1 VRRAVAI
8 IAFAVLA
15 ACSSENFDGVVME
28 GESFSP
34 EEFTVKVGDALEWK
48 SSGGGAHTVTAY
60 GDSLPDGAEFFAS
73 GGARSEQDAR
83 DDLSGGLLTEG
94 ETYSVTFSEPGTYEY
109 FCIPHE
115 QVGMTGTI
123 IVEE

>member
-1 VRRAVAI
+1 
-8 IAFAVLA
+8 
-15 ACSSENFDGVVME
+15 
-28 GESFSP
+28 
-34 EEFTVKVGDALEWK
+34 
-48 SSGGGAHTVTAY
+48 VTAY

-73 GGARSEQDAR
+73 GGASSEQDAR

-94 ETYSVTFSEPGTYEY
+94 ETFSVTFSEPGTYEY